1 MGRGRRPAR
10 DRPSRE
16 EDREVAMT
24 ITTPKVAAVMTQ
36 SVVTVGPDATVAE
49 VAEMLHRHHITGVPV
64 VNDYLGV
71 VGVVSESDLI
81 GKRGRTAGD
90 IMTAPARTIGEDAA
104 LSDAAGILLEER
116 IRRLPV
122 VHNDRLVGLISR
134 TDLVTFFARHQ
145 WVCGGCGSAVR
156 GLEPPAAC
164 PNCEA
169 PAQGF
174 RLEDAAPGM

>member
-1 MGRGRRPAR
+1 MP
-10 DRPSRE
+10 
-16 EDREVAMT
+16 VT
-24 ITTPKVAAVMTQ
+24 VVTPRVGAVMTQ
-36 SVVTVGPDATVAE
+36 SVITVGPEVPVAE
-49 VAEMLHRHHITGVPV
+49 VAELLHRHHVTGLPV
-64 VNDYLGV
+64 VNDYLEV

-81 GKRGRTAGD
+81 GKRGRTAGE
-90 IMTAPARTIGEDAA
+90 IMSAPARTIGEDAA
-104 LSDAAGILLEER
+104 LTEAGAVLLEER

-145 WVCGGCGSAVR
+145 WVCGRCGSAER

-164 PNCEA
+164 PNCGA
-169 PAQGF
+169 GQAGF